1 MVPTPPHL
9 VGSTGL
15 HQQYPPKM
23 APALGGSSPHI
34 TMLTTAIAG
43 HHSQSCWG
51 QVLHISVAWAP
62 TAWSPSGEQG
72 LRLITTHTS
81 L

>member
-23 APALGGSSPHI
+23 APVLGGSSPHI
-34 TMLTTAIAG
+34 TVLTTAIAG
-43 HHSQSCWG
+43 HHS
-51 QVLHISVAWAP
+51 
-62 TAWSPSGEQG
+62 
-72 LRLITTHTS
+72 
-81 L
+81 